1 MKIKIGEYL
10 NFWGPY
16 QIIGLLTYI
25 GVSEDTCD
33 RWAENSPE
41 WITTL
46 CSWIY
51 SKRHRKIKVH
61 LDKWDTWSMDSTLA
75 CIILPMLI
83 QLKATKHGS
92 PGNLEE
98 FGQTSNSSQYCF
110 DFYEEGDADAWQKGA
125 DHWDVIMDKMIY
137 SFSEINKDDEPTF
150 WLDKGEFPG
159 FEYDKVKALEYYDK
173 VQEGLD
179 LFGEYYQN
187 LWD

>member
-1 MKIKIGEYL
+1 MIMKIKIGEYL

-16 QIIGLLTYI
+16 QIIELLTHV
-25 GVSEDTCD
+25 GVSEDTCH

-41 WITTL
+41 WFTNL
-46 CSWIY
+46 CEWIH

-61 LDKWDTWSMDSTLA
+61 IDKWDTWSMDSTLA

-83 QLKATKHGS
+83 QLKDKKHGS
-92 PGNLEE
+92 PGSLEE
-98 FGQTSNSSQYCF
+98 FSQTSNSAQHCF
-110 DFYEEGDADAWQKGA
+110 DFYEEDDAVAWQKGA

-137 SFSEINKDDEPTF
+137 SFGEIDKDDEPTF
-150 WLDKGEFPG
+150 WINKG
-159 FEYDKVKALEYYDK
+159 EYDKVKAMEYYNK

-179 LFGEYYQN
+179 LFGKYYQN

>member
-1 MKIKIGEYL
+1 MKINIGPYL
-10 NFWGPY
+10 NWWGPY
-16 QIIGLLTYI
+16 QIVELLTHL
-25 GVSEDTCD
+25 GVSEDTCH

-41 WITTL
+41 WFTKL
-46 CSWIY
+46 CEWIHA
-51 SKRHRKIKVH
+51 KRHRKIRVY

-92 PGNLEE
+92 PGDLEE
-98 FGQTSNSSQYCF
+98 FDQTSNSAQHCF
-110 DFYEEGDADAWQKGA
+110 EFYEEGDEIAWKKGA

-137 SFSEINKDDEPTF
+137 SFCEINKDNEPEF
-150 WLDKGEFPG
+150 WNAE
-159 FEYDKVKALEYYDK
+159 EEYYDKVKALAYYAK

-179 LFGEYYQN
+179 LFGKYYTS